1 MMNGPEQ
8 TRVQNAMKISEIP
21 TPSLLLDLDVL
32 ERNLSRMAGRAASLG
47 VALRPHVKTHKC
59 LEVAGLQRELGA
71 AGITVSTLYEA
82 RVFAEHGFTD
92 LTWAFPV
99 ILSRREEIR
108 QLAERVTLRLVVDS
122 EEAVRGLEDLGLP
135 LHVWLKVDC
144 GYHRAGV
151 DPEAPASLELARRI
165 AGSYSLTFDGIL
177 THSGH
182 AYHGRTRDEVV
193 AAAEE
198 ERRVMAGF
206 AERLRAAGV
215 PVPGVSVGSTPAMSV
230 VERLDGVTEARPGNY
245 AFYDFMQVGLGSC
258 GIGDCAVTVLASVV
272 SSRQGTRPGDAGCVI
287 DAGALALSKDRGLDW
302 TEPPTLGEVFA
313 DYAAGL
319 LSPIARLT
327 SLSQEHGILSRRR
340 PVGTRVR
347 ILPNHSCLTA
357 ACFDEYVVVR
367 GDEVVDRWKI
377 WRGR

>member
-1 MMNGPEQ
+1 MN
-8 TRVQNAMKISEIP
+8 ISELP

-32 ERNLSRMAGRAASLG
+32 DRNLAHMAGRAAALG
-47 VALRPHVKTHKC
+47 VSLRPHVKTHKC
-59 LEVAGLQRELGA
+59 IEVGRRQRDLGA
-71 AGITVSTLYEA
+71 AGITVSTLHEA
-82 RVFAEHGFTD
+82 RAFADHGFTD
-92 LTWAFPV
+92 MTWAFPV

-108 QLAERVTLRLVVDS
+108 ELAGRVTLRLVVDS
-122 EEAVRGLEDLGLP
+122 EEAVRGLEDLSLP

-151 DPEAPASLELARRI
+151 DPGSPASLELARRI
-165 AGSYSLTFDGIL
+165 AGSSSLHFDGIL
-177 THSGH
+177 SHSGH
-182 AYHGRTRDEVV
+182 AYHGESREEIV
-193 AAAEE
+193 AIAEQ
-198 ERRVMAGF
+198 ERQVMADF
-206 AERLRAAGV
+206 ADLLRAAGIA
-215 PVPGVSVGSTPAMSV
+215 VPGVSVGSTPAMTR

-258 GIGDCAVTVLASVV
+258 GVRDCAVTVLASVV
-272 SSRQGTRPGDAGCVI
+272 SARPGDPRCVV
-287 DAGALALSKDRGLDW
+287 DAGALALSKDRGLDG
-302 TEPPTLGEVFA
+302 TEPPSLGEVFA
-313 DYAAGL
+313 DYEAGL

-327 SLSQEHGILSRRR
+327 SLSQEHGILSKRR

-357 ACFDEYVVVR
+357 ACFDDYVVVR